1 MAATRGCHFLGMPS
15 NFLIDPETRDHQVD
29 ATGRWVLDSNAQTP
43 MLLAL
48 TDEKGRWWGNIQ
60 LGSRIA
66 ETFRGVPP
74 RDPAQALHAAI
85 TEALQPLV
93 ASGRLRGFSVEIVS
107 ETPIRARVE
116 GVDGS
121 GQQVGLTVA
130 PVG

>member
-1 MAATRGCHFLGMPS
+1 MPS
-15 NFLIDPETRDHQVD
+15 NLLIDPETRDYQID
-29 ATGRWVLDSNAQTP
+29 ANGQWVLDPTAQTP

-48 TDEKGRWWGNIQ
+48 TDEKGRWWGDLE

-66 ETFRGVPP
+66 ETFRGEPP
-74 RDPAQALHAAI
+74 RDPVQALQAAI
-85 TEALQPLV
+85 TEALKPLV
-93 ASGRLRGFSVEIVS
+93 DSGRLRGFSVEIVS

-116 GVDGS
+116 GIDGS

>member
-1 MAATRGCHFLGMPS
+1 MTS
-15 NFLIDPETRDHQVD
+15 NFRVDPETRDYQIGSD
-29 ATGRWVLDSNAQTP
+29 GQWVLDATAQTP

-48 TDEKGRWWGNIQ
+48 ADEKGRWWAD
-60 LGSRIA
+60 LRPGSRIA

-74 RDPAQALHAAI
+74 RDPVQALAASI

-93 ASGRLRGFSVEIVS
+93 ESGRLRGFAVEILS

-116 GVDGS
+116 GVDGA
-121 GQQVGLTVA
+121 GQRVGLIVA